1 MKAVVCSKY
10 GPPEVFKITNMKTP
24 VPGKNEILIKVK
36 AINITISDCIVRSGK
51 VGFLLWLP
59 MRIFVGFSKPR
70 KSILGFE
77 LSGEIKEKG
86 KNVKRF
92 QKNDQIIAF
101 TGKRFGAYAEY
112 ICLPENGKTIPNDCI
127 ILKKPAN
134 VSMEEAATILT
145 RGSLALHFLKK
156 IDKLEGKKV
165 LIYGASGGVGT
176 YAIPLAKYFGA
187 SVSGVC
193 STKNIDLVKSLGA
206 DRVFDYTNEDF
217 TNDSEKYDLIFDAVG
232 KKYSSKLKFN
242 KVLKSDGQFL
252 SVDDGTPKIH
262 FQELE
267 ELVNIIETE
276 KIQIIIDKIYSLE
289 QITEAHEYVEKGHKK
304 GHIVIK
310 VN

>member
-10 GPPEVFKITNMKTP
+10 GPPDVLKLTNIKTP

>member
-1 MKAVVCSKY
+1 
-10 GPPEVFKITNMKTP
+10 
-24 VPGKNEILIKVK
+24 
-36 AINITISDCIVRSGK
+36 
-51 VGFLLWLP
+51 
-59 MRIFVGFSKPR
+59 
-70 KSILGFE
+70 
-77 LSGEIKEKG
+77 
-86 KNVKRF
+86 
-92 QKNDQIIAF
+92 
-101 TGKRFGAYAEY
+101 
-112 ICLPENGKTIPNDCI
+112 
-127 ILKKPAN
+127 
-134 VSMEEAATILT
+134 LT

-232 KKYSSKLKFN
+232 KKNSSKLKFN